1 MGNRNWDCLCLYFEK
16 TRMDIMNEQTMYAF
30 TIYVVILGIV
40 LGFTL
45 SMIQNFK
52 KFVKERQDSLEY
64 ANELYDELDR
74 IVKNSNALY
83 IDTVAL
89 LEYNNK
95 MNQKI
100 AILKSVNPDNPK
112 VLELYEFMVE
122 ETAKFRKSQ
131 TVFQ

>member
-1 MGNRNWDCLCLYFEK
+1 
-16 TRMDIMNEQTMYAF
+16 MDIMNEQTMYAF